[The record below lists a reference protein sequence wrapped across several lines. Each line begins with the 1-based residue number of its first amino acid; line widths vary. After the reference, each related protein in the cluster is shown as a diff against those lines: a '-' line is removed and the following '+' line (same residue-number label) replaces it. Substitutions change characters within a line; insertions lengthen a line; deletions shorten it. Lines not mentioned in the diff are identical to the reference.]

1 MQTIL
6 IFTLAFRLLAVQTAP
21 AGSAQPPPGDTAAFV
36 RIANERNA
44 EIKKKLALDFEKKFP
59 RSKHLPDVYVQ
70 LSRVL
75 VSQTDFTTAKQ
86 YADKAVNTV
95 IKLENNPPE
104 GADNAWREW
113 IKTVKS
119 SAASN
124 VAWINQMM
132 AWQQEQVRANA
143 VGRRKP

>member
-1 MQTIL
+1 
-6 IFTLAFRLLAVQTAP
+6 
-21 AGSAQPPPGDTAAFV
+21 
-36 RIANERNA
+36 ANERNS

-59 RSKHLPDVYVQ
+59 SSKHLPDVYVQ

-86 YADKAVNTV
+86 YANKAMATAV
-95 IKLENNPPE
+95 KLEHNPPE
-104 GADNAWREW
+104 GADNAWHEW

-124 VAWINQMM
+124 AAWVDQMI
-132 AWQQEQVRANA
+132 AWQQEQIRSNA
-143 VGRRKP
+143 TGRRKP